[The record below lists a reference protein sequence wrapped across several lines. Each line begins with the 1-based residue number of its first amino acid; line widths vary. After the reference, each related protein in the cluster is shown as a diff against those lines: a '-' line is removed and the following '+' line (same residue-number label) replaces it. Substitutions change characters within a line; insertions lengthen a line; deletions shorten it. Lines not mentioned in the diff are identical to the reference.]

1 MTADHRRQIRI
12 SRDLP
17 KKLVSA
23 RLGTPRHRTLQE
35 KEELIE
41 KLNKELEKRNTF
53 QAIHGLFML
62 CSLAAIPIGVLAD
75 SQMASLIG
83 IAWVASSF
91 FSFSAESEKRHKQAV
106 QSQVDFLKNLA
117 TLESELQQS
126 SRSRGSVNM
135 GPIGL
140 N

>member
-1 MTADHRRQIRI
+1 
-12 SRDLP
+12 
-17 KKLVSA
+17 
-23 RLGTPRHRTLQE
+23 LQE

>member
-1 MTADHRRQIRI
+1 M
-12 SRDLP
+12 P

-23 RLGTPRHRTLQE
+23 RLGTPRHKTLQE

-53 QAIHGLFML
+53 QAIHGLCML
-62 CSLAAIPIGVLAD
+62 CSLAAIPIGVLAG

-91 FSFSAESEKRHKQAV
+91 FSFSAESEKRHKRSV
-106 QSQVDFLKNLA
+106 QSQIDFLNGLA
-117 TLESELQQS
+117 TLENELPQS

-135 GPIGL
+135 WSIGL

>member
-1 MTADHRRQIRI
+1 M
-12 SRDLP
+12 
-17 KKLVSA
+17 
-23 RLGTPRHRTLQE
+23 QE

-53 QAIHGLFML
+53 QAIHGLCMF
-62 CSLAAIPIGVLAD
+62 CSLAAIPIGVLAG
-75 SQMASLIG
+75 SQIASLVG

-91 FSFSAESEKRHKQAV
+91 FSFSADSEKRRKQAA
-106 QSQVDFLKNLA
+106 QSQIDFLNNLA
-117 TLESELQQS
+117 ALEAELQQS